1 MGACGGSRGED
12 VVREHHESSSGWRMV
27 LHPELLNMLCLCL
40 VLLCSLSL
48 SRSTGVG
55 APLRIVGGKE
65 SFEGRVEVY
74 HDGKWGTICDD
85 QWDDRDAEVVCR
97 QLGLR

>member
-1 MGACGGSRGED
+1 
-12 VVREHHESSSGWRMV
+12 
-27 LHPELLNMLCLCL
+27 
-40 VLLCSLSL
+40 
-48 SRSTGVG
+48 
-55 APLRIVGGKE
+55 LRLVGGKE

-97 QLGLR
+97 QLGLRYFPYCSSWSGNRSSLNKECESLYLYYIASFLSLGRVSKSWGR